1 MGLSRDLSPRI
12 SSGLSKQISQKS
24 HPSDFGLDWQ
34 GKLLGFGGDRGG
46 TGSGLRVRV
55 RVPVL
60 FQHPELP
67 AILNGGPDRNATYLL
82 YKPKPLDWEPVP
94 GDLPMCLAP
103 NLSDSHRK
111 SH

>member
-1 MGLSRDLSPRI
+1 MPF
-12 SSGLSKQISQKS
+12 
-24 HPSDFGLDWQ
+24 SDFGLDWQ

-67 AILNGGPDRNATYLL
+67 AILNGGPDHNA
-82 YKPKPLDWEPVP
+82 K
-94 GDLPMCLAP
+94 
-103 NLSDSHRK
+103 
-111 SH
+111 

>member
-1 MGLSRDLSPRI
+1 MGLSKR
-12 SSGLSKQISQKS
+12 ISQKS
-24 HPSDFGLDWQ
+24 QPSDFGLDWH
-34 GKLLGFGGDRGG
+34 GRLLGFGGDCGG

-67 AILNGGPDRNATYLL
+67 AILDRGPDRNATYLL
-82 YKPKPLDWEPVP
+82 YKPKLLDWELVP

-103 NLSDSHRK
+103 TLSDSHRK

>member
-1 MGLSRDLSPRI
+1 M
-12 SSGLSKQISQKS
+12 GLSKQISQKS
-24 HPSDFGLDWQ
+24 QPNDVELDWQ

-67 AILNGGPDRNATYLL
+67 AILNGEPDRNATYLL
-82 YKPKPLDWEPVP
+82 YKPKPLAWKPVP

>member
-12 SSGLSKQISQKS
+12 SSGPVEADLTKSQ
-24 HPSDFGLDWQ
+24 PSDFGLDWQ

-67 AILNGGPDRNATYLL
+67 AILNGGPDHNA
-82 YKPKPLDWEPVP
+82 K
-94 GDLPMCLAP
+94 
-103 NLSDSHRK
+103 
-111 SH
+111 

>member
-1 MGLSRDLSPRI
+1 M
-12 SSGLSKQISQKS
+12 S
-24 HPSDFGLDWQ
+24 HKNQPSDFRLDWQ
-34 GKLLGFGGDRGG
+34 GKLPGFGGDRGG

-103 NLSDSHRK
+103 NVSDSHSK